1 MQSAGA
7 DWSGAITRRRAP
19 FERTGRVGVVGQQQA
34 QLISNSDSEGS
45 AIEMVSG
52 QS

>member
-7 DWSGAITRRRAP
+7 DWSGPITRRAP